1 MKRVLG
7 VLRSPAVKWAF
18 LAIALGFAAWFV
30 ASRWEAIAA
39 ALARLPWWALVVALV
54 ASAVYVGLTLEAWR
68 GIVRDLGHPLAVR
81 PAVALFG
88 VSQLGKYIPGGV
100 WNIAAAADL
109 GRAHGIP
116 ARHSVA
122 AMTIALLISL
132 VSGVG
137 VGALGFAVAPTPA
150 LADWAWLMWSGV
162 PLLVLLIPPV
172 LNRLI
177 ALAWR
182 ILRLEPLDT
191 PGGSLSTRGVAV
203 ATAWSLL
210 AWIVAGVAVAAL
222 AIGLGAPAT
231 WHTVVQ
237 CIGGYALAWVIGFL
251 FVIAPAGAGVREL
264 VLAAALAG
272 TLASAE
278 IVTLVLLSRVLLTAV
293 DLGFAAVGGVE
304 TRLARRRLGRTG
316 SAEPA

>member
-1 MKRVLG
+1 MKRALG

-30 ASRWEAIAA
+30 ASRWQEILA
-39 ALARLPWWALVVALV
+39 ALSRLPAWALLLALL
-54 ASAVYVGLTLEAWR
+54 ASVVYVALTLESWR
-68 GIVRDLGHPLAVR
+68 SILRDLGHPLAVR

-122 AMTIALLISL
+122 AMTLAVLISL

-137 VGALGFAVAPTPA
+137 IGALGFVIAPTPA
-150 LADWAWLMWSGV
+150 LAGWAWLMWAGV
-162 PLLVLLIPPV
+162 PLLVLLVPPIM
-172 LNRLI
+172 NRLI
-177 ALAWR
+177 AFAWR
-182 ILRLEPLDT
+182 VLRLEPLDT
-191 PGGSLSTRGVAV
+191 TGGTLSTRGVGV
-203 ATAWSLL
+203 ATLWSAL
-210 AWIVAGVAVAAL
+210 AWLVAGCSVAAL

-231 WHTVVQ
+231 WHTVIQ

-293 DLGFAAVGGVE
+293 DLGFAAVGGAE
-304 TRLARRRLGRTG
+304 TRRARRRIETTT
-316 SAEPA
+316 

>member
-7 VLRSPAVKWAF
+7 VLRSPVVKWAF
-18 LAIALGFAAWFV
+18 LALALAFAAYFV
-30 ASRWEAIAA
+30 GTRWNEIVA
-39 ALARLPWWALVVALV
+39 ALARMPAWSPLLALI
-54 ASAVYVGLTLEAWR
+54 ASAVYVGLTLESWR
-68 GIVRDLGHPLAVR
+68 RILHDLGHPIALR

-88 VSQLGKYIPGGV
+88 VSQIAKYIPGGV

-122 AMTIALLISL
+122 AMTVALLISL

-137 VGALGFAVAPTPA
+137 IGALGFLIAPTPA
-150 LADWAWLMWSGV
+150 LADWAWLMWLGV
-162 PLLVLLIPPV
+162 PLLVLLVPPV
-172 LNRLI
+172 MNRVI
-177 ALAWR
+177 GFAWR
-182 ILRLEPLDT
+182 VLRLEPLET
-191 PGGSLSTRGVAV
+191 PGGMLSTRGVGV
-203 ATAWSLL
+203 ATLWAAL
-210 AWIVAGVAVAAL
+210 AWIVAGTAVAAL

-231 WHTVVQ
+231 VHTVIQ

-251 FVIAPAGAGVREL
+251 FVIAPAGAGVREV

-278 IVTLVLLSRVLLTAV
+278 IVTLVLLSRVLLTVV
-293 DLGFAAVGGVE
+293 DLGFAAVGGAE
-304 TRLARRRLGRTG
+304 TRLARRRLR
-316 SAEPA
+316 AAK

>member
-1 MKRVLG
+1 MKRILG
-7 VLRSPAVKWAF
+7 ILRSPAVKWAF

-30 ASRWEAIAA
+30 ASRWPEIVA
-39 ALARLPWWALVVALV
+39 ALARLPLWALLVALL
-54 ASAVYVGLTLEAWR
+54 ACAVYVALTLQSWR
-68 GIVRDLGHPLAVR
+68 GILHDLGHPIGIR

-122 AMTIALLISL
+122 AMTLALLISL

-137 VGALGFAVAPTPA
+137 IGALGFVLAPTPA
-150 LADWAWLMWSGV
+150 LADWAWLMWFGV
-162 PLLVLLIPPV
+162 PLLVLLVPPV
-172 LNRLI
+172 MNRLI
-177 ALAWR
+177 GFAWR
-182 ILRLEPLDT
+182 LLRLEPLDGSIAGRT
-191 PGGSLSTRGVAV
+191 GGTLSTRGVGA
-203 ATAWSLL
+203 ATAWAAL
-210 AWIVAGVAVAAL
+210 AWVVAGIAVAVL

-278 IVTLVLLSRVLLTAV
+278 IVTLVLLSRLLLTAV
-293 DLGFAAVGGVE
+293 DLGFAAAGAVE
-304 TRLARRRLGRTG
+304 TRIARRRMGAAR
-316 SAEPA
+316 